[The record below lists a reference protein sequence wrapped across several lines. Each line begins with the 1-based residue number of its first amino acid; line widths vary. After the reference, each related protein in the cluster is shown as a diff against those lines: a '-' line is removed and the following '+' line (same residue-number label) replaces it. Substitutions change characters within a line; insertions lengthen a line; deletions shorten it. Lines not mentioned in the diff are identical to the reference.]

1 MLMGWNYE
9 AAVQMIRAVPRR
21 ISLSPPAFDR
31 HRVFNGQMSHVI
43 NWIRIRRAA
52 SCPNRCKMFR
62 PLVDTGAN
70 VRRGLSEYSGEN
82 PIDIAI
88 VFFSN

>member
-43 NWIRIRRAA
+43 NWIRIRGAA

-62 PLVDTGAN
+62 PLADTGAN